1 MVAAA
6 ARGGPSPASHS
17 FHSSYEFWQ
26 TLARAIEEG
35 GEEEGGEE
43 EGGAHEGG
51 AQAGGG
57 QEGAGPLSEARQA
70 EVVAVLRDGI
80 AHHPKEVE
88 LYLPLRVGVG
98 VTPNLTLTLIL
109 TLILIL
115 TLT

>member
-26 TLARAIEEG
+26 TLARAI
-35 GEEEGGEE
+35 EEGGEE